1 MDTNEHEFI
10 ERPSIRV
17 NSWLIIRGL
26 EKSGIED
33 GPKMDDP
40 SQQYKPKDR
49 RQTKLDNCHQQA
61 ALKQLPQAG
70 NKKTAE
76 SSQNITSRT
85 LARHVFN
92 LMSACAI
99 DKSISRQIGSA

>member
-33 GPKMDDP
+33 GPEMDNP
-40 SQQYKPKDR
+40 AQQDKPKDC
-49 RQTKLDNCHQQA
+49 RQAKLDD
-61 ALKQLPQAG
+61 
-70 NKKTAE
+70 
-76 SSQNITSRT
+76 
-85 LARHVFN
+85 RH
-92 LMSACAI
+92 
-99 DKSISRQIGSA
+99 